1 MEQKKY
7 EYDSKTRFGVQLTDE
22 TRTALKMFCAQHK
35 VKIKYLTEA
44 IFSKF
49 VSKQMSGRAQKE
61 MIRAANELEERERA
75 SR

>member
-22 TRTALKMFCAQHK
+22 THTALKMFCAQHK

-61 MIRAANELEERERA
+61 MIRAATDLEDQEKQK
-75 SR
+75 S

>member
-1 MEQKKY
+1 
-7 EYDSKTRFGVQLTDE
+7 
-22 TRTALKMFCAQHK
+22 MFCAQHK

>member
-22 TRTALKMFCAQHK
+22 NHTALKMFCAQHK

-61 MIRAANELEERERA
+61 MIRAANDLEDQEKQK
-75 SR
+75 S